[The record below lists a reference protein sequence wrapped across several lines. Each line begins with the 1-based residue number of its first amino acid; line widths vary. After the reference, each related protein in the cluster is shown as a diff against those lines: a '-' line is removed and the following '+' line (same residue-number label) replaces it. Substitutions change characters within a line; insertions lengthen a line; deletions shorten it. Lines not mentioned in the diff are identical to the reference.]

1 MKRILIATVIVVAVL
16 AASAVFGFDRISAGK
31 LRGKP
36 RIDVTNCEGYYI
48 WTDSEGVHLRWCA
61 REKPL
66 LFTGRLDTDRPVA
79 ELKRLEP
86 KFGGWAKMHGDRVVL
101 YSSTVRPGDIDG
113 IDLKIPRG
121 RRIQLMMDID
131 GKAPEPG
138 RVFLG
143 ANANN
148 PRSLPLMLRLR

>member
-1 MKRILIATVIVVAVL
+1 MKRITL
-16 AASAVFGFDRISAGK
+16 AAVAALVLSLASGALAFDRVSAGK
-31 LRGKP
+31 LKGKP
-36 RIDVTNCEGYYI
+36 EIDKANCQGYYI
-48 WTDSEGVHLRWCA
+48 WTDSDGLHIRWCA

-86 KFGGWAKMHGDRVVL
+86 KFGGWARTHGDRVVL

-121 RRIQLMMDID
+121 RRVQFMLDVD
-131 GKAPEPG
+131 GKAPEPKE
-138 RVFLG
+138 VFLG
-143 ANANN
+143 AKAQN
-148 PRSLPLMLRLR
+148 PRSLPLMLRIR